1 MLRNDLKQSLPENWR
16 DLFKHRYCDPEDYE
30 VAVFPSKEQSE
41 LPKTLVLNPNTL
53 DIMDYFFD
61 DKPDDYWINISK
73 QLSYYHK
80 NKDISKISHVINKKF
95 DIKNHRNIIT
105 NIKNPTKTIRDH
117 YPMINF
123 TVENSKVIGI
133 TRHKLIACIF
143 IPNPFPDKFNIVNHK
158 NNDIYDYSIENLEWC
173 DISYNNLSKNRKIKN
188 LDKERFKY
196 ERRDLNGNILETFN
210 SIDDL
215 KNSYGKKVNKIFR
228 IVNTDKLFEGNS
240 IWKKIDTLVEKY
252 ISKYPI
258 NENEWFTNN
267 FITSDKVEVNTCGI
281 FRINGELRI
290 GGFTSGGDYYII
302 TIGGKRYISHRLI
315 AETILNR
322 KLLKFEVVDH
332 IKRVEK
338 FDIDNRWVNLRV
350 VTQKENMMN
359 EETRKLLKTI
369 KSKSCEEYDLFGNLI
384 KRHESTHKL
393 NSSSISS
400 AVNKKYLSSN
410 NRLWCLPGD
419 REHLN
424 LLLKHI
430 YYKYDE
436 KGNLIEAST
445 TFTKKFIESEEL
457 PLYRKKYLN
466 TGMKTPNGFYF
477 QQGDWEN
484 FLCDPTNSS
493 FKKFREEIYWK
504 DSKR

>member
-188 LDKERFKY
+188 R
-196 ERRDLNGNILETFN
+196 
-210 SIDDL
+210 
-215 KNSYGKKVNKIFR
+215 
-228 IVNTDKLFEGNS
+228 
-240 IWKKIDTLVEKY
+240 
-252 ISKYPI
+252 
-258 NENEWFTNN
+258 
-267 FITSDKVEVNTCGI
+267 
-281 FRINGELRI
+281 
-290 GGFTSGGDYYII
+290 
-302 TIGGKRYISHRLI
+302 
-315 AETILNR
+315 
-322 KLLKFEVVDH
+322 
-332 IKRVEK
+332 
-338 FDIDNRWVNLRV
+338 
-350 VTQKENMMN
+350 
-359 EETRKLLKTI
+359 
-369 KSKSCEEYDLFGNLI
+369 
-384 KRHESTHKL
+384 
-393 NSSSISS
+393 
-400 AVNKKYLSSN
+400 
-410 NRLWCLPGD
+410 
-419 REHLN
+419 
-424 LLLKHI
+424 
-430 YYKYDE
+430 
-436 KGNLIEAST
+436 
-445 TFTKKFIESEEL
+445 
-457 PLYRKKYLN
+457 
-466 TGMKTPNGFYF
+466 
-477 QQGDWEN
+477 
-484 FLCDPTNSS
+484 
-493 FKKFREEIYWK
+493 
-504 DSKR
+504 